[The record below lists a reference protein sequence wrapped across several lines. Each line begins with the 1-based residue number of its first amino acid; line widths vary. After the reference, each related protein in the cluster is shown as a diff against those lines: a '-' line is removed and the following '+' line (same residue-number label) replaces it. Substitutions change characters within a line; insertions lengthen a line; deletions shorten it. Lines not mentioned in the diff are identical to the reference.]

1 MSEWDFTSYWRRN
14 YEAQEAGAWLAAM
27 ATTTA
32 VQFAANMP
40 VTPYLITLAVQGGFA
55 LSAIPKAIRVHQ
67 AKSCLLGKP
76 VSFMT
81 LDDIF
86 NHVAEHP
93 QDFYYGEAFRWL
105 RQHGQ
110 YAFELQSKDIE
121 RIIGKRGQRN
131 AKEKGTRWIHGLGMA
146 EEEAC
151 LRPADQ
157 RSIHTLLVGTTGAGK
172 TRWFD
177 MAISQCI
184 ARGEPVIVIDPK
196 GDKGLAETCQRSCE
210 RLGFPARF
218 KYFHPAHPDKSV
230 RLSLIKNFGR
240 ATEIASRVAV
250 LMKSEAGDPFQAFV
264 QMALNNVIQAMLI
277 CEMQPTLLSIRRVLE
292 GDVPNLVIQ
301 VVTHYGRKVLGEEQ
315 FNSMAEAAILNA
327 KVRDVEGRA
336 KVLRAL
342 YLSDISKVKANS
354 DLEGLLTMFEHDRT
368 HFSKMIAGLL
378 PILTML
384 TAGEMGAILS
394 PVPSTDDKDERPM
407 TDLNT
412 VINSDQVLY
421 LGLDS
426 LADSM
431 VGSTI
436 GSLALA
442 DLASTAGEIYNHRLP
457 KPVNIFVDEAAEVI
471 NDQLIQLLNKGRGA
485 GINLYIA
492 TQTIADFKA
501 RMGDE
506 SKALQVLGN
515 ANHTVAL
522 RILDTDTQEFVAK
535 KMPPARY
542 KYVMRTQGNSAG
554 EGGVIQGGNVG
565 ERLMEEEGEL
575 FPTALLGELPDLE
588 YLAIFA
594 GGDVRKG
601 RIPILQMTPKKSA

>member
-1 MSEWDFTSYWRRN
+1 MSEWNFTSYWRKN
-14 YEAQEAGAWLAAM
+14 YEAREAAAWIASM
-27 ATTTA
+27 ATTSA
-32 VQFAANMP
+32 VQVVTAMP
-40 VTPYLITLAVQGGFA
+40 VTPFLITLAVQGGFA

-67 AKSCLLGKP
+67 AKACLMGKP
-76 VSFMT
+76 VSFIN
-81 LDDIF
+81 LEDIF
-86 NHVAEHP
+86 RFVGDHP
-93 QDFYYGEAFRWL
+93 QDMYYGEAFRWL
-105 RQHGQ
+105 KQHGQ
-110 YAFELQSKDIE
+110 YAFELQSRDIE
-121 RIIGKRGQRN
+121 SIIGKRGQRE
-131 AKEKGTRWIHGLGMA
+131 ASVKGTRWIHGLGMK
-146 EEEAC
+146 EEEPC
-151 LRPADQ
+151 LRPLDQ

-210 RLGFPARF
+210 RLGFPSRF
-218 KYFHPAHPDKSV
+218 KYFHPGHPDKSV
-230 RLSLIKNFGR
+230 RLSLIKNYGR

-277 CEMQPTLLSIRRVLE
+277 CDIQPTLLSIRRVLE
-292 GDVPNLVIQ
+292 GDVPSLVVQ
-301 VVTHYGRKVLGEEQ
+301 VVTHYGRQVLGEQQ
-315 FNSMAEAAILNA
+315 FDVMAEAAVLNA
-327 KVRDVEGRA
+327 RVKDVEGRA
-336 KVLRAL
+336 KVLRKL
-342 YLSDISKVKANS
+342 YFSDIAKVKAYP

-384 TAGEMGAILS
+384 TAGDMGPILS
-394 PVPSTDDKDERPM
+394 PVADGGDDDRPL

-412 VINSDQVLY
+412 VINADQVLY

-515 ANHTVAL
+515 ANNIVAL

-535 KMPPARY
+535 KMPPARF

-588 YLAIFA
+588 FLAIFA

-601 RIPILQMTPKKSA
+601 RIPILQFNPKNAA

>member
-1 MSEWDFTSYWRRN
+1 MSEWEFTSYWRKN
-14 YEAQEAGAWLAAM
+14 YEAQEAMAWGASMAA
-27 ATTTA
+27 TTA
-32 VQFAANMP
+32 VELVTGMP
-40 VTPYLITLAVQGGFA
+40 VTPYLITLAVQAGFA
-55 LSAIPKAIRVHQ
+55 LAAIPKAIRVHN
-67 AKSCLLGKP
+67 AKACLLGKD
-76 VSFMT
+76 VSFIT

-86 NHVAEHP
+86 DLVATNP
-93 QDFYYGEAFRWL
+93 QDFYFGEAFNWRK
-105 RQHGQ
+105 QHGQ
-110 YAFELQSKDIE
+110 WAFELLSRDIE
-121 RIIGKRGQRN
+121 SIIGKRGRRK
-131 AKEKGTRWIHGLGMA
+131 ASVKGTRWLHGIGMD

-151 LRPADQ
+151 LRPAEQ
-157 RSIHTLLVGTTGAGK
+157 RSIHHLLVGTTGAGK

-184 ARGEPVIVIDPK
+184 ARGEAVIVIDPK
-196 GDKGLAETCQRSCE
+196 GDKGLAETCRLTCE
-210 RLGFPARF
+210 RMGKSNRF
-218 KYFHPAHPDKSV
+218 KYFHPAHPEKSV
-230 RLSLIKNFGR
+230 RLSLTKNYGR
-240 ATEIASRVAV
+240 ATEIASRIAV
-250 LMKSEAGDPFQAFV
+250 LMKSEAGDPFQAFA

-277 CEMQPTLLSIRRVLE
+277 CNIQPTLVGLRRILE
-292 GDVPNLVIQ
+292 GDVPGLV
-301 VVTHYGRKVLGEEQ
+301 VEVLTHYGRQVFDE
-315 FNSMAEAAILNA
+315 FDIMAETAILNA
-327 KVRDVEGRA
+327 KVRDLEGRA
-336 KVLRAL
+336 KVLRKL
-342 YLSDISKVKANS
+342 YYSDISKVKANS
-354 DLEGLLTMFEHDRT
+354 DLEGLLTMLEHERT

-378 PILTML
+378 PILVML
-384 TAGEMGAILS
+384 TAGHMGPLLS
-394 PVPSTDDKDERPM
+394 PVKDENDARPLA
-407 TDLNT
+407 DLNS
-412 VINSDQVLY
+412 VINADQVLY

-426 LADSM
+426 LSDSM

-506 SKALQVLGN
+506 AKAMQVLGN
-515 ANHTVAL
+515 ANNIVAL

-535 KMPPARY
+535 KIPVARF

-594 GGDVRKG
+594 GGDIRKG
-601 RIPILQMTPKKSA
+601 RIPILKLTEQKAS